1 MWRYS
6 SVLHSLISFASAVV
20 HNDSCRFTAL
30 LQPEWRE
37 GFRALKLNS
46 TSVTVC
52 ILLKN
57 SLGEHIWYTTYT
69 VMILLRKYSRA
80 YRHPG
85 VSSFHVRWVPERAS
99 MLPQS
104 IKKMRVLENVI
115 KGLAGPGSE
124 TDSQKQAA
132 KCMESA
138 IQGQTIHLYCLWS
151 DKFSCQSKGVD
162 RRMQWC
168 SQLVIVHNGASCS
181 VIQPPSISGEKWE
194 EWSVC

>member
-1 MWRYS
+1 
-6 SVLHSLISFASAVV
+6 
-20 HNDSCRFTAL
+20 
-30 LQPEWRE
+30 
-37 GFRALKLNS
+37 
-46 TSVTVC
+46 
-52 ILLKN
+52 
-57 SLGEHIWYTTYT
+57 
-69 VMILLRKYSRA
+69 MILLRKYSSE

-85 VSSFHVRWVPERAS
+85 VSSFHVRWVPETAS

-162 RRMQWC
+162 RMMQ
-168 SQLVIVHNGASCS
+168 
-181 VIQPPSISGEKWE
+181 
-194 EWSVC
+194 